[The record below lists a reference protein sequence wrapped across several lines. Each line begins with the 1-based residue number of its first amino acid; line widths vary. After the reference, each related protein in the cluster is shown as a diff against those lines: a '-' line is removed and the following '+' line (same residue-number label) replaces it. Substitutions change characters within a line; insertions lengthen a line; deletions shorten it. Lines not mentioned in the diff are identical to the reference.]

1 MYEGFPYRAPLV
13 LSRRFPRLSL
23 PYRAISHRHQ
33 KGRGPTKK
41 EQEKNGSA
49 RRLLPAFFRPSS
61 GLFLFW
67 ATGNCLLKRPETCL
81 TSSTPAAAGKA
92 QENFAFFLSARK
104 TRFSLRLLLLL
115 LFLSSS
121 SSFIISSVYSYLLLL
136 LLLLFQQ
143 HAVCSLFLLLGSVAC
158 LLALAAAALVSSRLS
173 LLLIASIYPSKQDL
187 SRCYL
192 SSWWVHHS
200 SNNNINNIN

>member
-1 MYEGFPYRAPLV
+1 MYSSYLGASPASPCLIGR
-13 LSRRFPRLSL
+13 SRT
-23 PYRAISHRHQ
+23 A
-33 KGRGPTKK
+33 TKK
-41 EQEKNGSA
+41 EEAQP
-49 RRLLPAFFRPSS
+49 RRSKKKVGPPAVFSRPSS

-67 ATGNCLLKRPETCL
+67 ATRDCLLKRPETCL

-104 TRFSLRLLLLL
+104 TRFSLLLLL
-115 LFLSSS
+115 LFFLLFLSLPLPLLL
-121 SSFIISSVYSYLLLL
+121 SSVYSYLPLLLL
-136 LLLLFQQ
+136 LLLLLQLT
-143 HAVCSLFLLLGSVAC
+143 VSSLFLLLGSVAC

-192 SSWWVHHS
+192 SSWWVHRS
-200 SNNNINNIN
+200 NNNNINNIIN